1 MKIITWD
8 QLNQLTKIPKHTKKI
23 SMNHELK
30 IIDSKHE
37 INNVESIKLIN
48 QNPKTPKLN
57 KVNQN

>member
-37 INNVESIKLIN
+37 INNMESIKLIN
-48 QNPKTPKLN
+48 
-57 KVNQN
+57 